1 MGLLGYLL
9 LEELQMGQDRCLQS
23 LRWLLLLLR
32 WLLLLLHQ
40 NRLLL
45 RWQLH
50 SVRFVWL
57 QTHSFRF
64 DSAYYQGMD
73 RSFGR
78 T

>member
-1 MGLLGYLL
+1 

-23 LRWLLLLLR
+23 LRWLLLRLR

-50 SVRFVWL
+50 SVRSVWL
-57 QTHSFRF
+57 QTHSFQ
-64 DSAYYQGMD
+64 SGLTCYQGKD
-73 RSFGR
+73 RSFGNS
-78 T
+78 